1 MPSSASQVANF
12 MLDKAD
18 KDGIRV
24 SPMKLL
30 KLVYIGYGWSLAVL
44 NRKLFDEPIL
54 AWAHGPVIRSVYDE
68 FKHYG
73 KTPIMEHAIEFDLET
88 GESYEPRFSAGDH
101 DVQVVLGKVWDVY
114 KHFTA
119 WSLRNK
125 THEKGTPWSTVYREG
140 ERDIEIPDDLIK
152 QHFKTKIRQYID
164 DARGGTSAR
173 AS

>member
-1 MPSSASQVANF
+1 MTYSASQVANF

-44 NRKLFDEPIL
+44 DRKLFDEPIL
-54 AWAHGPVIRSVYDE
+54 AWAHGPVIRSIYDE

-73 KTPIMEHAIEFDLET
+73 KAPIQGRAIEFDLET
-88 GESYEPRFSAGDH
+88 GDVVEPQVAQSDKDA
-101 DVQVVLGKVWDVY
+101 QVVLGKVWDVY
-114 KHFTA
+114 KRFDA

-125 THEKGTPWSTVYREG
+125 THEPGTPWSTVYREG
-140 ERDIEIPDDLIK
+140 ERDTVIPDNLIK
-152 QHFKTKIRQYID
+152 EHFKTKIRQYID
-164 DARGGTSAR
+164 DARGGAA